1 MREEKNMN
9 EVIRSMELSGNLSE
23 EQNEA
28 LNLHYEIIAKGNLA
42 ASAMVDFCQNL
53 KRMRDERKYLLLGH
67 ETFEEYVEQDVGIKQ
82 RQAYTYIQALESL
95 GEKYLQSN
103 ASLGISKLGM
113 LAALPWY
120 ERREVEENNDVA
132 EMSTRELKE
141 TISKLHEAQ
150 EQLTLITAERD
161 ELAKSSQEHEDLS
174 DTVRRL
180 REELKAAS
188 EKPAAT
194 VMREP
199 TAEEIKQYTVD
210 AIEKER
216 AKAKKDREK
225 AIAEAEK
232 RVRDAAEKSAAD
244 ELGRKTEELEKKYKA
259 VLDAAEKEKSELTG
273 RLEKIEKDAKL
284 TASPEVAK
292 FSVYFDSVQK
302 YINVMRDIIA
312 SMDDET
318 TAAKLR
324 AAMQKLGALLQEG

>member
-1 MREEKNMN
+1 MN

-216 AKAKKDREK
+216 AKAKKGREK
-225 AIAEAEK
+225 AIAKAEK

-259 VLDAAEKEKSELTG
+259 VLDAAEKEKSELVG
-273 RLEKIEKDAKL
+273 RLEKVEKDAKL

-292 FSVYFDSVQK
+292 FSVYFDSIQK

-312 SMDDET
+312 SMDDKT

>member
-1 MREEKNMN
+1 MN

-103 ASLGISKLGM
+103 ANLGISKLGM

-199 TAEEIKQYTVD
+199 TAEEIKQYTAD

-259 VLDAAEKEKSELTG
+259 VLDAAEKEKSELVG
-273 RLEKIEKDAKL
+273 RLEKVEKDAKL

-292 FSVYFDSVQK
+292 FSVYFDSIQK

>member
-1 MREEKNMN
+1 MN

-120 ERREVEENNDVA
+120 ERKEVEENNDVA

-161 ELAKSSQEHEDLS
+161 ELAKSSQEHEGLS

-199 TAEEIKQYTVD
+199 TAEEIKQYTAD

-216 AKAKKDREK
+216 AKAKKDKEK

-244 ELGRKTEELEKKYKA
+244 EFGRKTEELEKKYKA

-273 RLEKIEKDAKL
+273 RLEKVEKDAKL

-292 FSVYFDSVQK
+292 FSVCFDSIQK
-302 YINVMRDIIA
+302 YINAMRDIIA
-312 SMDDET
+312 SMDDKT

-324 AAMQKLGALLQEG
+324 DAMRKLGTLLQEG

>member
-1 MREEKNMN
+1 MN

>member
-1 MREEKNMN
+1 MN

-210 AIEKER
+210 AIKKER

-259 VLDAAEKEKSELTG
+259 VLDAAEKEKSELVG
-273 RLEKIEKDAKL
+273 RLEKVEKDAKL

-292 FSVYFDSVQK
+292 FSVYFDSIQK
-302 YINVMRDIIA
+302 YVNVMRDIIA

>member
-1 MREEKNMN
+1 MN

-199 TAEEIKQYTVD
+199 TAEEIKQYTAA

-225 AIAEAEK
+225 AIVEAEK

-259 VLDAAEKEKSELTG
+259 VLDAAEKEKSELVG
-273 RLEKIEKDAKL
+273 RLEKVEKDAKL

-292 FSVYFDSVQK
+292 FSVYFDNIQK
-302 YINVMRDIIA
+302 YINVMRGIIA

-324 AAMQKLGALLQEG
+324 DAMQKLGALLQEG

>member
-1 MREEKNMN
+1 MN

-120 ERREVEENNDVA
+120 ERKEVEENNDVA

-180 REELKAAS
+180 REELKAVS

-199 TAEEIKQYTVD
+199 TAEEIKQYTSA

-216 AKAKKDREK
+216 AKAKKDKEK

-244 ELGRKTEELEKKYKA
+244 ELDRKTEELEKKYKA
-259 VLDAAEKEKSELTG
+259 VLDAAEKEKSELVG
-273 RLEKIEKDAKL
+273 RLEKIEKDTKL

-292 FSVYFDSVQK
+292 FSVYFDSIQK

>member
-1 MREEKNMN
+1 MN

-161 ELAKSSQEHEDLS
+161 ELAKNSQEHEDLS

-216 AKAKKDREK
+216 AKAKKDKEK
-225 AIAEAEK
+225 AITEAVE
-232 RVRDAAEKSAAD
+232 RARDAAEKSAAD

-259 VLDAAEKEKSELTG
+259 VLDAAEKEKNELTS
-273 RLEKIEKDAKL
+273 RLEKIEKDTKL

-292 FSVYFDSVQK
+292 FSVYFDSIQK

>member
-1 MREEKNMN
+1 MN

-199 TAEEIKQYTVD
+199 TAEEIKQYTAA

-216 AKAKKDREK
+216 AKAKKDKEK

-259 VLDAAEKEKSELTG
+259 VLDAAEKEKSELVG
-273 RLEKIEKDAKL
+273 RLEKIEKDTKL

-292 FSVYFDSVQK
+292 FSVYFDSIQK
-302 YINVMRDIIA
+302 YINVMRGIIA

>member
-1 MREEKNMN
+1 MN

-132 EMSTRELKE
+132 EMSTRELKD

-259 VLDAAEKEKSELTG
+259 VLDAAEKEKSELVG
-273 RLEKIEKDAKL
+273 RLEKVEKDAKL

-292 FSVYFDSVQK
+292 FSVYFDSIQK

>member
-1 MREEKNMN
+1 MN

-120 ERREVEENNDVA
+120 ERKEVEENNDVA

-141 TISKLHEAQ
+141 AISKLHEAQ

-216 AKAKKDREK
+216 ARAKKDREK

-259 VLDAAEKEKSELTG
+259 VLDAAEK
-273 RLEKIEKDAKL
+273 
-284 TASPEVAK
+284 
-292 FSVYFDSVQK
+292 
-302 YINVMRDIIA
+302 
-312 SMDDET
+312 
-318 TAAKLR
+318 
-324 AAMQKLGALLQEG
+324 

>member
-1 MREEKNMN
+1 MN

-174 DTVRRL
+174 NTVRRL

-216 AKAKKDREK
+216 AKAKKDKEK

-273 RLEKIEKDAKL
+273 RLEKVEKDAKL

-292 FSVYFDSVQK
+292 FSVYFDSIQK

>member
-1 MREEKNMN
+1 MN

-103 ASLGISKLGM
+103 ANLGISKLGM

-161 ELAKSSQEHEDLS
+161 ELAKNSQEHEDLS

-199 TAEEIKQYTVD
+199 TAEEIKQYTAA

-216 AKAKKDREK
+216 AKAKKDKEK

-244 ELGRKTEELEKKYKA
+244 ELGRKTEELERKYKA
-259 VLDAAEKEKSELTG
+259 VLDAAEKEKSELVG
-273 RLEKIEKDAKL
+273 RLEKIEKDTKL

-292 FSVYFDSVQK
+292 FSVYFDSIQK
-302 YINVMRDIIA
+302 YVNVMRDIIA

>member
-1 MREEKNMN
+1 MREEKHVN
-9 EVIRSMELSGNLSE
+9 EVIRNMELSGNLSE

-82 RQAYTYIQALESL
+82 RQAYTYIQSLESL

-103 ASLGISKLGM
+103 ANLGISKLGM

-120 ERREVEENNDVA
+120 ERKEVEENNDVA

-180 REELKAAS
+180 REELKAS
-188 EKPAAT
+188 TEKPAAT

-199 TAEEIKQYTVD
+199 TTEEIKQYTAA

-216 AKAKKDREK
+216 AKAKKDKEK

-232 RVRDAAEKSAAD
+232 RVRDAAEKEKN
-244 ELGRKTEELEKKYKA
+244 ELA
-259 VLDAAEKEKSELTG
+259 G
-273 RLEKIEKDAKL
+273 RLEKIEKDTKL
-284 TASPEVAK
+284 TASPGVAK
-292 FSVYFDSVQK
+292 FSVYFDSIQK
-302 YINVMRDIIA
+302 YINVMRGIIA

>member
-1 MREEKNMN
+1 MN

-120 ERREVEENNDVA
+120 ERKEVEENNDVA

-259 VLDAAEKEKSELTG
+259 VLDAAEKEKSELTE
-273 RLEKIEKDAKL
+273 RLEKVEKDAKL

-292 FSVYFDSVQK
+292 FSVYFDSIQK

-318 TAAKLR
+318 TAVKLR

>member
-1 MREEKNMN
+1 MN

-120 ERREVEENNDVA
+120 ERKEVEENNDVA

-199 TAEEIKQYTVD
+199 TAEEIKQYTAD

-216 AKAKKDREK
+216 AKAKKDKEK

-244 ELGRKTEELEKKYKA
+244 EFGRKTEELEKKYKA

-273 RLEKIEKDAKL
+273 RLEKVEKDAKL

-292 FSVYFDSVQK
+292 FSVYFDSIQK
-302 YINVMRDIIA
+302 YINVMRGIIA
-312 SMDDET
+312 SMDDAT

-324 AAMQKLGALLQEG
+324 DAMQKLGALLQEG

>member
-1 MREEKNMN
+1 MN

-199 TAEEIKQYTVD
+199 TAEEINQYTVD

-273 RLEKIEKDAKL
+273 RLEKVEKDAKL

-292 FSVYFDSVQK
+292 FSVYFDSIQK

>member
-1 MREEKNMN
+1 MN

-259 VLDAAEKEKSELTG
+259 VLDAAEKEKSELVG
-273 RLEKIEKDAKL
+273 RLEEVEKDAKL

-292 FSVYFDSVQK
+292 FSVYFDSIQK

-312 SMDDET
+312 SMDDKT

>member
-1 MREEKNMN
+1 MN

-199 TAEEIKQYTVD
+199 TAEEIKQYTAA

-225 AIAEAEK
+225 AIVEAEK

-244 ELGRKTEELEKKYKA
+244 ELGRKIEELEKKYKA
-259 VLDAAEKEKSELTG
+259 VLDAAEKEKSELVG
-273 RLEKIEKDAKL
+273 RLEKIEKDTKL

-292 FSVYFDSVQK
+292 FSVYFDSIQK

>member
-1 MREEKNMN
+1 MN

-103 ASLGISKLGM
+103 ANLGISKLGM

-161 ELAKSSQEHEDLS
+161 ELAKNSREHEDLS
-174 DTVRRL
+174 DTVRL

-199 TAEEIKQYTVD
+199 TAEEIKQYTAA

-216 AKAKKDREK
+216 AKAKKDKEK

-232 RVRDAAEKSAAD
+232 RARDAAEKSAAA
-244 ELGRKTEELEKKYKA
+244 ELGRKTEELEQKYKA

-273 RLEKIEKDAKL
+273 RLEKVEKDAKL
-284 TASPEVAK
+284 TTSPEVAK
-292 FSVYFDSVQK
+292 FSVYFDSIQK

>member
-1 MREEKNMN
+1 MN

-216 AKAKKDREK
+216 AKAKKDKEK

-273 RLEKIEKDAKL
+273 RLEKVEKDAKL

-292 FSVYFDSVQK
+292 FSVCFDSIQK

-312 SMDDET
+312 SMDDKT

-324 AAMQKLGALLQEG
+324 DAMRKLGTLLQEG

>member
-1 MREEKNMN
+1 MN

-132 EMSTRELKE
+132 KMSTRELKE

-199 TAEEIKQYTVD
+199 TAEEIKQYTAD

-216 AKAKKDREK
+216 AKAKKDKEK
-225 AIAEAEK
+225 AITEAVE

-259 VLDAAEKEKSELTG
+259 VLDAAEKEKSELVG
-273 RLEKIEKDAKL
+273 RLEKVEKDAKL

-292 FSVYFDSVQK
+292 FSVYFNSVQK
-302 YINVMRDIIA
+302 YINVMRGIIA

-324 AAMQKLGALLQEG
+324 DAMQKLGALLQEG

>member
-1 MREEKNMN
+1 MN

-103 ASLGISKLGM
+103 ANLGISKLGM

-199 TAEEIKQYTVD
+199 TAEEIKQYTAD

-216 AKAKKDREK
+216 AKAKKDKEK

-232 RVRDAAEKSAAD
+232 RARDAAEKSAAA
-244 ELGRKTEELEKKYKA
+244 ELGRKTEELEQKYKA
-259 VLDAAEKEKSELTG
+259 VPAAAEKEKSELTG
-273 RLEKIEKDAKL
+273 RLEKVEKDAKL
-284 TASPEVAK
+284 TTSPEVAK
-292 FSVYFDSVQK
+292 FSVYFDSIQK

>member
-1 MREEKNMN
+1 M
-9 EVIRSMELSGNLSE
+9 
-23 EQNEA
+23 
-28 LNLHYEIIAKGNLA
+28 
-42 ASAMVDFCQNL
+42 
-53 KRMRDERKYLLLGH
+53 
-67 ETFEEYVEQDVGIKQ
+67 
-82 RQAYTYIQALESL
+82 
-95 GEKYLQSN
+95 QSN

-216 AKAKKDREK
+216 AKAKKDKEK
-225 AIAEAEK
+225 AIAKAVERARDEAK
-232 RVRDAAEKSAAD
+232 KSVS
-244 ELGRKTEELEKKYKA
+244 EELEKKYKA

-273 RLEKIEKDAKL
+273 RLEKVEKDAKL

-292 FSVYFDSVQK
+292 FSVYFDSIQK
-302 YINVMRDIIA
+302 YINVMRGIIA
-312 SMDDET
+312 SMDDAT

>member
-1 MREEKNMN
+1 MN

-120 ERREVEENNDVA
+120 ERKEVEENNDVA

-161 ELAKSSQEHEDLS
+161 ELVKSSQEHEDLS

-199 TAEEIKQYTVD
+199 TAEEIKQYTSD

-216 AKAKKDREK
+216 AKAKKDKEK

-232 RVRDAAEKSAAD
+232 RARDAAEKSAAA
-244 ELGRKTEELEKKYKA
+244 ELGRKTEELEQKYKA
-259 VLDAAEKEKSELTG
+259 VLDAAEKEKSELVG
-273 RLEKIEKDAKL
+273 RLEKIEKDTKL

-292 FSVYFDSVQK
+292 FSVYFDSIQK

-318 TAAKLR
+318 TAVKLR

>member
-1 MREEKNMN
+1 MN

-67 ETFEEYVEQDVGIKQ
+67 ETFEDYVEQDVGIKQ

-120 ERREVEENNDVA
+120 ERKEVEENNDVA

-161 ELAKSSQEHEDLS
+161 ELAKNSREHEDLF

-199 TAEEIKQYTVD
+199 TAEEIKQYTAAV
-210 AIEKER
+210 EKER
-216 AKAKKDREK
+216 TKAKKDKEK
-225 AIAEAEK
+225 AIAEAVE
-232 RVRDAAEKSAAD
+232 RARDEAKKSVA
-244 ELGRKTEELEKKYKA
+244 EELEKKYKA
-259 VLDAAEKEKSELTG
+259 AIDTAEKENSELTG
-273 RLEKIEKDAKL
+273 RLEKVEKDAKL

-302 YINVMRDIIA
+302 YINVMRGIIA

-324 AAMQKLGALLQEG
+324 DAMQKLGALLQEG

>member
-1 MREEKNMN
+1 MN

-216 AKAKKDREK
+216 AKAKKDKEK
-225 AIAEAEK
+225 AIAEAVE

-244 ELGRKTEELEKKYKA
+244 ELGRKTEELDVKYKA

-273 RLEKIEKDAKL
+273 RLEKVEKDAKL

-292 FSVYFDSVQK
+292 FSVYFDNIQK

-312 SMDDET
+312 SMDDKT

-324 AAMQKLGALLQEG
+324 DAMQKLGALLQEG

>member
-1 MREEKNMN
+1 MN

-103 ASLGISKLGM
+103 ANLGISKLGM

-174 DTVRRL
+174 DTVCRL

-199 TAEEIKQYTVD
+199 TADEIKQYTAKAV
-210 AIEKER
+210 EKER
-216 AKAKKDREK
+216 ERAEKEKAKAVSEV
-225 AIAEAEK
+225 EK
-232 RVRDAAEKSAAD
+232 RAREEAKKAAAEEA
-244 ELGRKTEELEKKYKA
+244 EKKYKA
-259 VLDAAEKEKSELTG
+259 VIDAAEKEKSELTG

-284 TASPEVAK
+284 TSSPEVAK

-302 YINVMRDIIA
+302 YINVMRGIIA
-312 SMDDET
+312 EIDDET

>member
-1 MREEKNMN
+1 MN

-120 ERREVEENNDVA
+120 ERKEVEENNDVA

-216 AKAKKDREK
+216 AKAKKDKEK
-225 AIAEAEK
+225 AIAEAVE

-259 VLDAAEKEKSELTG
+259 VLDAAEKEKSELVG
-273 RLEKIEKDAKL
+273 RLEKVEKDAKL

-292 FSVYFDSVQK
+292 FSVYFDSIQK

-318 TAAKLR
+318 AAAKLR

>member
-1 MREEKNMN
+1 MN

-199 TAEEIKQYTVD
+199 TAEEIKQYTAA

-216 AKAKKDREK
+216 AKAKKDKEK

-259 VLDAAEKEKSELTG
+259 VLDAAEKEKSELTE
-273 RLEKIEKDAKL
+273 RLEKVEKDAKL

-292 FSVYFDSVQK
+292 FSVYFDSIQK
-302 YINVMRDIIA
+302 YINVMRGIIA

>member
-1 MREEKNMN
+1 MN
-9 EVIRSMELSGNLSE
+9 EVIRSMELSGTLSE

-273 RLEKIEKDAKL
+273 RLEKVEKDAKL

-292 FSVYFDSVQK
+292 FSVYFDNIQK
-302 YINVMRDIIA
+302 YINVMRGIIA

-324 AAMQKLGALLQEG
+324 DAMQKLGALLQEG

>member
-1 MREEKNMN
+1 MN

-120 ERREVEENNDVA
+120 ERKEVEENNDVA

-161 ELAKSSQEHEDLS
+161 ELVKSSQEHEDLS

-273 RLEKIEKDAKL
+273 RLEKVEKDAKL
-284 TASPEVAK
+284 TDSPEVAK
-292 FSVYFDSVQK
+292 FSVYFDSIQK
-302 YINVMRDIIA
+302 YINVMRDIIT

>member
-1 MREEKNMN
+1 MN

-199 TAEEIKQYTVD
+199 TAEEIKQYTAA

-225 AIAEAEK
+225 AIVEAEK

-259 VLDAAEKEKSELTG
+259 VLDAAEKEKSELVG
-273 RLEKIEKDAKL
+273 RLEKVEKDAKL

-302 YINVMRDIIA
+302 YINVMRGIIA

-324 AAMQKLGALLQEG
+324 DAMQKLGALLQEG

>member
-1 MREEKNMN
+1 MN

-103 ASLGISKLGM
+103 ANLGISKLGM

-199 TAEEIKQYTVD
+199 TAEEIKQYTAD

-216 AKAKKDREK
+216 AKAKKDKEK

-232 RVRDAAEKSAAD
+232 RARDAAEKSAAA
-244 ELGRKTEELEKKYKA
+244 ELGRKTEELEQKYKA

-273 RLEKIEKDAKL
+273 RLEKVEKDAKL
-284 TASPEVAK
+284 TTSPEVAK
-292 FSVYFDSVQK
+292 FSVYFDSIQK

>member
-1 MREEKNMN
+1 MN

-67 ETFEEYVEQDVGIKQ
+67 ETFEKYVEQDVGIKQ

-95 GEKYLQSN
+95 GEKYLQSS

-259 VLDAAEKEKSELTG
+259 VLDAAEKEKSELVG
-273 RLEKIEKDAKL
+273 RLEKVEKDAKL

-292 FSVYFDSVQK
+292 FSVYFDSIQK

-312 SMDDET
+312 SMDDKT

-324 AAMQKLGALLQEG
+324 DAMQKLGALLQEG

>member
-1 MREEKNMN
+1 MN

-103 ASLGISKLGM
+103 ANLGISKLGM

-161 ELAKSSQEHEDLS
+161 ELAKSSQEHVDLS

-180 REELKAAS
+180 REKIEDN
-188 EKPAAT
+188 PAAPAYILT
-194 VMREP
+194 RRGVG
-199 TAEEIKQYTVD
+199 YYF
-210 AIEKER
+210 
-216 AKAKKDREK
+216 
-225 AIAEAEK
+225 
-232 RVRDAAEKSAAD
+232 SAQA
-244 ELGRKTEELEKKYKA
+244 
-259 VLDAAEKEKSELTG
+259 
-273 RLEKIEKDAKL
+273 
-284 TASPEVAK
+284 
-292 FSVYFDSVQK
+292 
-302 YINVMRDIIA
+302 
-312 SMDDET
+312 
-318 TAAKLR
+318 
-324 AAMQKLGALLQEG
+324 

>member
-1 MREEKNMN
+1 MN

-103 ASLGISKLGM
+103 ANLGISKLGM

-161 ELAKSSQEHEDLS
+161 ELAKSSQEHENLS

-199 TAEEIKQYTVD
+199 TVEEIKQYTAD

-216 AKAKKDREK
+216 AKAKKDKEK

-244 ELGRKTEELEKKYKA
+244 EFGRKTEELEKKYKA
-259 VLDAAEKEKSELTG
+259 VLDAAEKEKSELVG
-273 RLEKIEKDAKL
+273 RLEKIEKDTKL

-292 FSVYFDSVQK
+292 FSVYFDSIQK
-302 YINVMRDIIA
+302 YINVMRGIIA

-324 AAMQKLGALLQEG
+324 DAMQKLGALLQEG

>member
-1 MREEKNMN
+1 MN

-120 ERREVEENNDVA
+120 ERKEVEENNDVA

-273 RLEKIEKDAKL
+273 RLEKDAKL